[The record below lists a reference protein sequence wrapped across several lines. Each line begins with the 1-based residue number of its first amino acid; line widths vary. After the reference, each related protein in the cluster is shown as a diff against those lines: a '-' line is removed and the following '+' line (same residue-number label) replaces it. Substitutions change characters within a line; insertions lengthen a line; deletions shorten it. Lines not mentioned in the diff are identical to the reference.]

1 MSKLRSVP
9 QVAAVVNPFQGLEV
23 SQSGQ
28 VALGQVQWS
37 AKAADVKDAN
47 LNAVK
52 DAMKPVQ
59 ADGVQVAYNG
69 SVYPG
74 GARPSPKHRN

>member
-1 MSKLRSVP
+1 M
-9 QVAAVVNPFQGLEV
+9 
-23 SQSGQ
+23 
-28 VALGQVQWS
+28 QWS
-37 AKAADVKDAN
+37 ATAPDVKDAN

-59 ADGVQVAYNG
+59 AAGVEVEYNG

-74 GARPSPKHRN
+74 WRTPVSDCPR